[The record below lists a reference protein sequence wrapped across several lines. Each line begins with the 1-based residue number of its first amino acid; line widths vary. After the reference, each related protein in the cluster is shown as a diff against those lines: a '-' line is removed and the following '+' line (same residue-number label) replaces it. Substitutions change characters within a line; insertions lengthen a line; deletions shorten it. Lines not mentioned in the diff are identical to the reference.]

1 MQDVGGDSQLSLRG
15 GTRWVLG
22 LLAVAAIL
30 ASGYALY
37 SGRLAATKPGGDPA
51 AAAPVT
57 IAPVIAGPFEVR
69 DHTIGTVSIDATVQV
84 KSRVDGQVMEALFGE
99 GQMVHKGDVLFR
111 LDPALFEAQLKQSE
125 AALARDQA
133 QLANAQ
139 ADLKRFSDLAKKGFA
154 TAQQEETA
162 SAQTKV
168 LSAAIAADLAA
179 IDIAKLQLGYT
190 EIRAPLDGKTG
201 RILVRPG
208 NLVKADDTNPL
219 VVINQ
224 LQPIAINFSLPQ
236 QDLPA
241 LQHRM
246 AKGKLKVSVAIPG
259 DQRPLM
265 EGNIDF
271 INNAVD
277 TTTGT
282 IALKASL
289 DNADLR
295 LVPGQLV
302 DLTILLQTIDVALT
316 VPIEAINEGQ
326 SGQYV
331 YVLMADGTVAI
342 SPVKVAYQEGGR
354 AVIVGGLKAGDN
366 VVTDGQ
372 LRLAPGVKVEV
383 KASAGAS

>member
-1 MQDVGGDSQLSLRG
+1 MSVRG
-15 GTRWVLG
+15 RTRVVFG
-22 LLAVAAIL
+22 LLVAAAVAA
-30 ASGYALY
+30 SGYVLY
-37 SGRLAATKPGGDPA
+37 SARLPVTRPGSDSRPPA
-51 AAAPVT
+51 GAPVT
-57 IAPVIAGPFEVR
+57 VAPVVQGPFEVR
-69 DHTIGTVSIDATVQV
+69 ARTIGTVSIDATVQV
-84 KSRVDGQVMEALFGE
+84 KSQVDGRVIEATFSE
-99 GQMVHKGDVLFR
+99 GQMVRKGDLLFR
-111 LDPALFEAQLKQSE
+111 LDPALFQAQLKQSE

-139 ADLKRFSDLAKKGFA
+139 ADLKRFTDLAKKGFA
-154 TAQQEETA
+154 TTQQEEQA
-162 SAQTKV
+162 AAQAKV
-168 LSAAIAADLAA
+168 LSASIAADAAA
-179 IDIAKLQLGYT
+179 IDIAELQLSYT
-190 EIRAPLDGKTG
+190 EISSPLDGKTG

-208 NLVKADDTNPL
+208 NLVKANDTSPL

-224 LQPIAINFSLPQ
+224 LQPIAVSFSLPQ
-236 QDLPA
+236 QNLPA

-259 DQRPLM
+259 DQHPPM
-265 EGNIDF
+265 EANIDF

-277 TTTGT
+277 AATGT

-302 DLTILLQTIDVALT
+302 DLSILLLTVDDALM

-326 SGQYV
+326 TGQYV
-331 YVLMADGTVAI
+331 YRLMADGTVAA
-342 SPVKVAYQEGGR
+342 SPVTIAYEDAGHAVLSEG
-354 AVIVGGLKAGDN
+354 VNPGDK

-383 KASAGAS
+383 KATAGGP

>member
-1 MQDVGGDSQLSLRG
+1 MNVRG
-15 GTRWVLG
+15 RTRVVLG
-22 LLAVAAIL
+22 LLVGAAVL
-30 ASGYALY
+30 ASGYVVY
-37 SGRLAATKPGGDPA
+37 STRPQATKPGDDPLMA

-57 IAPVIAGPFEVR
+57 VAPVTVGPFEVR
-69 DHTIGTVSIDATVQV
+69 DRTIGTVSIDATVQV
-84 KSRVDGQVMEALFGE
+84 KSRVDGQVMEALFSE
-99 GQMVHKGDVLFR
+99 GQMVHKGDILFR

-139 ADLKRFSDLAKKGFA
+139 SDLKRFSDLAKKGFA

-162 SAQTKV
+162 AAQAKV
-168 LSAAIAADLAA
+168 LSAAISADQAA
-179 IDIAKLQLGYT
+179 IDIAKLQLGYA

-208 NLVKADDTNPL
+208 NLVKADDTNAL

-259 DQRPLM
+259 DQRPPM
-265 EGNIDF
+265 QGKVDF

-277 TTTGT
+277 MTTGT

-302 DLTILLQTIDVALT
+302 DLTILLQTIDEALT
-316 VPIEAINEGQ
+316 VPIEAVNEGQ

-331 YVLMADGTVAI
+331 YLLAADGTVAI
-342 SPVKVAYQEGGR
+342 SPIKVAYRDGGR
-354 AVIVGGLKAGDN
+354 AVISEGVKAEDK

-372 LRLAPGVKVEV
+372 LRLAPGVRVEV
-383 KASAGAS
+383 KATAGGS

>member
-1 MQDVGGDSQLSLRG
+1 MSLRG
-15 GTRWVLG
+15 GTRRVLG
-22 LLAVAAIL
+22 LLVAAAIL
-30 ASGYALY
+30 ASGYYFYA
-37 SGRLAATKPGGDPA
+37 SRPPATNPGSDPQT

-57 IAPVIAGPFEVR
+57 VASVTVGPFEVR
-69 DHTIGTVSIDATVQV
+69 ARTIGTVSIDATVQV
-84 KSRVDGQVMEALFGE
+84 KSQVDGRIMEAPFSE
-99 GQMVHKGDVLFR
+99 GQIVHKGDLLFR
-111 LDPALFEAQLKQSE
+111 LDPSLFEAQLKQSQ

-139 ADLKRFSDLAKKGFA
+139 SDLKRFSDLAKKGFA
-154 TAQQEETA
+154 TAQQEEQA
-162 SAQTKV
+162 NAQAKV

-179 IDIAKLQLGYT
+179 IDIAKLQLSYT
-190 EIRAPLDGKTG
+190 EISSPLDGKTG
-201 RILVRPG
+201 RILVQPG
-208 NLVKADDTNPL
+208 NLVKANDTGAL
-219 VVINQ
+219 VVINR
-224 LQPIAINFSLPQ
+224 LQPIAVDFSLPQ

-259 DQRPLM
+259 DERPPM
-265 EGNIDF
+265 QGNIDF

-277 TTTGT
+277 ATTGT

-302 DLTILLQTIDVALT
+302 DLTILLQTIDEALT
-316 VPIEAINEGQ
+316 VPIEAVNEGQ

-331 YVLMADGTVAI
+331 YVLAADGTVAI
-342 SPVKVAYQEGGR
+342 SPVKVAYEDGGR
-354 AVIVGGLKAGDN
+354 AVIADGVRAGDK

-383 KASAGAS
+383 KATAGGS

>member
-1 MQDVGGDSQLSLRG
+1 LSLRG
-15 GTRWVLG
+15 GTRRVLG
-22 LLAVAAIL
+22 LLVAAAIL
-30 ASGYALY
+30 ASGYYFYA
-37 SGRLAATKPGGDPA
+37 SRPPTTKPGSDPQT

-57 IAPVIAGPFEVR
+57 VASVTVGPFEVR
-69 DHTIGTVSIDATVQV
+69 ARTIGTVSIDATVQV
-84 KSRVDGQVMEALFGE
+84 KSQVDGRIMEAPFSE
-99 GQMVHKGDVLFR
+99 GQIVHKGDLLFR
-111 LDPALFEAQLKQSE
+111 LDPSLFEAQLKQSQ

-139 ADLKRFSDLAKKGFA
+139 SDLKRFSDLAKKGFA
-154 TAQQEETA
+154 TAQQEEQA
-162 SAQTKV
+162 NAQAKV

-179 IDIAKLQLGYT
+179 IDIAKLQLSYT
-190 EIRAPLDGKTG
+190 EISSPLDGKTG
-201 RILVRPG
+201 RILVQPG
-208 NLVKADDTNPL
+208 NLVKANDTGAL

-224 LQPIAINFSLPQ
+224 LQPIAVDFSLPQ

-259 DQRPLM
+259 DDRPPM
-265 EGNIDF
+265 QGNIDF

-277 TTTGT
+277 ATTGT

-302 DLTILLQTIDVALT
+302 DLTILLQTIDEALT
-316 VPIEAINEGQ
+316 VPIEAVNEGQ

-331 YVLMADGTVAI
+331 YVLAADGTVAI
-342 SPVKVAYQEGGR
+342 SPVKVAYEDGGR
-354 AVIVGGLKAGDN
+354 AVIADGVRAGDK

-383 KASAGAS
+383 KATAGGS

>member
-1 MQDVGGDSQLSLRG
+1 MSLRG
-15 GTRWVLG
+15 GTRRVLG
-22 LLAVAAIL
+22 LLVAAAIL
-30 ASGYALY
+30 ASGYYFYA
-37 SGRLAATKPGGDPA
+37 SRPPATKPGSDPQT

-57 IAPVIAGPFEVR
+57 VASVTVGPFEVR
-69 DHTIGTVSIDATVQV
+69 ARTIGTVSIDATVQV
-84 KSRVDGQVMEALFGE
+84 KSQVDGRIMEAPFSE
-99 GQMVHKGDVLFR
+99 GQIVHKGDLLFR
-111 LDPALFEAQLKQSE
+111 LDPSLFEAQLKQSQ

-139 ADLKRFSDLAKKGFA
+139 SDLKRFSDLAKKGFA
-154 TAQQEETA
+154 TAQQEEQA
-162 SAQTKV
+162 NAQAKV

-179 IDIAKLQLGYT
+179 IDIAKLQLSYT
-190 EIRAPLDGKTG
+190 EISSPLDGKTG
-201 RILVRPG
+201 RILVQPG
-208 NLVKADDTNPL
+208 NLVKANDTGAL

-224 LQPIAINFSLPQ
+224 LQPIAVDFSLPQ

-259 DQRPLM
+259 DERPPM
-265 EGNIDF
+265 QGNIDF

-277 TTTGT
+277 ATTGT

-302 DLTILLQTIDVALT
+302 DLTILLQTIDEALT
-316 VPIEAINEGQ
+316 VPIEAVNEGQ

-331 YVLMADGTVAI
+331 YVLAADGTVAV
-342 SPVKVAYQEGGR
+342 SPVKVAYEDGGR
-354 AVIVGGLKAGDN
+354 AVIADGVRAGDK

-383 KASAGAS
+383 KATAGGS

>member
-1 MQDVGGDSQLSLRG
+1 MSLRG
-15 GTRWVLG
+15 GTRRVLG
-22 LLAVAAIL
+22 LLVAAAIL
-30 ASGYALY
+30 ASGYY
-37 SGRLAATKPGGDPA
+37 FYISRLPATKPGSDPQT

-57 IAPVIAGPFEVR
+57 VASVTVGPFEVR
-69 DHTIGTVSIDATVQV
+69 ARTIGTVSIDATVQV
-84 KSRVDGQVMEALFGE
+84 KSQVDGRIMEAPFSE
-99 GQMVHKGDVLFR
+99 GQIVHKGDLLFR
-111 LDPALFEAQLKQSE
+111 LDPSLFEAQLKQSQ

-139 ADLKRFSDLAKKGFA
+139 SDLKRFSDLAKKGFA
-154 TAQQEETA
+154 TAQQEEQA
-162 SAQTKV
+162 NAQAKV

-179 IDIAKLQLGYT
+179 IDIAKLQLSYT
-190 EIRAPLDGKTG
+190 EISSPLDGKTG
-201 RILVRPG
+201 RILVQPG
-208 NLVKADDTNPL
+208 NLVKANDIGAL

-224 LQPIAINFSLPQ
+224 LQPIAVDFSLPQ
-236 QDLPA
+236 QNLPA

-259 DQRPLM
+259 DERPPM
-265 EGNIDF
+265 QGNIDF

-277 TTTGT
+277 ATTGT

-302 DLTILLQTIDVALT
+302 DLTILLQTIDEALT
-316 VPIEAINEGQ
+316 VPIEAVNEGQ

-331 YVLMADGTVAI
+331 YVLAADGTVAI
-342 SPVKVAYQEGGR
+342 SPVKVAYEDGGR
-354 AVIVGGLKAGDN
+354 AVIADGVRAGDK

-383 KASAGAS
+383 KATAGGS

>member
-1 MQDVGGDSQLSLRG
+1 LSARG
-15 GTRWVLG
+15 RTRVVLG
-22 LLAVAAIL
+22 LLVAAAVL
-30 ASGYALY
+30 ASGYVVY
-37 SGRLAATKPGGDPA
+37 STRLPATRPGNDPQTA

-57 IAPVIAGPFEVR
+57 IAPVALGPFEVR

-84 KSRVDGQVMEALFGE
+84 KSRVDGQVMEALFSE
-99 GQMVHKGDVLFR
+99 GQIVHKGDILFR

-154 TAQQEETA
+154 TAQQEEA
-162 SAQTKV
+162 AAAQTKV
-168 LSAAIAADLAA
+168 LSAAIAADQAT

-190 EIRAPLDGKTG
+190 EIRASLDGKTG

-208 NLVKADDTNPL
+208 SLVKSDDANPL

-246 AKGKLKVSVAIPG
+246 AKGKLKASVAIPG
-259 DQRPLM
+259 DQRAPM
-265 EGNIDF
+265 QGNVDF

-277 TTTGT
+277 MTTGT

-302 DLTILLQTIDVALT
+302 DLTILLQTIDDALT

-331 YVLMADGTVAI
+331 YVLRADGTVAI
-342 SPVKVAYQEGGR
+342 SPVKVAYEDGGR
-354 AVIVGGLKAGDN
+354 AVITEGVKVGDN

-383 KASAGAS
+383 KATAGGA